1 MASAP
6 RRSGPILIKGAFWGL
21 LVADGSVPVG
31 IDGDSAGTVIA
42 GSGRVLGSVQP
53 EDDVETLVA
62 SGRWAAW
69 VAYHLYDD
77 DGPGSYDY
85 VIHLAS
91 ITGKP
96 VRRVV
101 ATCQTASGV
110 VAVGGPTLAYGCG
123 SSTIDLTS
131 LTTGRK
137 QSVTADGPVDE
148 LQISG
153 HYLAAAI
160 DSNSELPYPSDVSQE
175 VEVFDLRSM
184 AVANRVVT
192 PARIESYAM
201 STSGAVATTQGYYEL
216 NPPEFYINND
226 AGDECQHPSPVVVQA
241 IGQPPRVIDTRAC
254 PYPLVSAGSRFAY
267 ARIEGSGAAVVIADL
282 AGRRQIVRW
291 LGRFRSGLTLYALAA
306 NPKSVL
312 YTDGTCDGI
321 SSFLQPLSRRAKPER
336 AAPIACPVMAT
347 LPRRLTLPTGNR
359 GSTPRE
365 VHFTIRCPIGCTDA
379 GVTLSSTSGPTGFN
393 DSGISLAP
401 GRQGRVSAFWTP
413 SRTKKPVTA
422 FADVGGMNRT
432 GTWTLS
438 ARPTIRITFCDPQHA
453 TCRRKLTPSTWA
465 PPRGQL
471 RPPLA

>member
-6 RRSGPILIKGAFWGL
+6 RRSGPTLIKGAFWEL

-31 IDGDSAGTVIA
+31 IYGDSAGTVMT
-42 GSGRVLGSVQP
+42 GTGRVLGSVQP

-69 VAYHLYDD
+69 VADHLYDD
-77 DGPGSYDY
+77 TGPGAYDY

-91 ITGKP
+91 ITGTP

-131 LTTGRK
+131 LASGRK

-160 DSNSELPYPSDVSQE
+160 DSQVPYPFGISQE
-175 VEVFDLRSM
+175 VEVFDLRAM
-184 AVANRVVT
+184 AVANRVMT
-192 PARIESYAM
+192 PARIESYAI
-201 STSGAVATTQGYYEL
+201 STSGAVATTQGYYAL
-216 NPPEFYINND
+216 NPPEFYNNND
-226 AGDECQHPSPVVVQA
+226 AGDECQHPSPLVVQP
-241 IGQPPRVIDTRAC
+241 IGQPARMIDTRAC

-282 AGRRQIVRW
+282 AGRRQVVRW
-291 LGRFRSGLTLYALAA
+291 LGRSRSELTLYALAA
-306 NPKSVL
+306 NAQSVL
-312 YTDGTCDGI
+312 YTDGTCANADGGFPGI
-321 SSFLQPLSRRAKPER
+321 SSFLQPLSRRAEPER
-336 AAPIACPVMAT
+336 AAPVACPVAAK
-347 LPRRLTLPTGNR
+347 LPRRLTLPTAKR
-359 GSTPRE
+359 GSQPRE

-379 GVTLSSTSGPTGFN
+379 GVTLSSASAPTGFN
-393 DSGISLAP
+393 DYGISLAS
-401 GRQGRVSAFWTP
+401 GRHGRVPAFWTP
-413 SRTKKPVTA
+413 SPTDKPVTA

-432 GTWTLS
+432 GTWTLT
-438 ARPTIRITFCDPQHA
+438 ARRTIRITFCNPQHA
-453 TCRRKLTPSTWA
+453 TCRRKLTPSTLGL
-465 PPRGQL
+465 PTS
-471 RPPLA
+471 